1 MKTVKETIEEFVN
14 DKLYNPGNK
23 NLTCDT
29 IAYNPNSYFLN
40 YIILGCEDY
49 SVLTYGSNWIDVKVT
64 TFGEYDL
71 TQEDKDRIK
80 DIQNNLQQ
88 LWRLVRNSYDMEL
101 DKILGVGLKDIIVNQ
116 KVDSFNE

>member
-49 SVLTYGSNWIDVKVT
+49 SVLTYGCNWIDVKVT
-64 TFGEYDL
+64 TFGEYEL

-80 DIQNNLQQ
+80 DIQDNLQQ
-88 LWRLVRNSYDMEL
+88 FWRLVSKSYDMEL
-101 DKILGVGLKDIIVNQ
+101 DRIVELSLEDIVVGQ
-116 KVDSFNE
+116 KVDPFNE

>member
-1 MKTVKETIEEFVN
+1 MKTVKEKIEEFVN
-14 DKLYNPGNK
+14 DILYNPGNK

-29 IAYNPNSYFLN
+29 ICYNPNSELQD

-80 DIQNNLQQ
+80 DIKDNLQQ

-101 DKILGVGLKDIIVNQ
+101 DRILGVGLEDIIVNQ

>member
-1 MKTVKETIEEFVN
+1 MKTVKEKIEEFVN
-14 DKLYNPGNK
+14 DILYNPSNK

-49 SVLTYGSNWIDVKVT
+49 SVLTYGSNWIDVEVT

-80 DIQNNLQQ
+80 DIQDNLQQ

-101 DKILGVGLKDIIVNQ
+101 DKILGVGLEDIIVNQ

>member
-1 MKTVKETIEEFVN
+1 MKTVKERIEEFVN
-14 DKLYNPGNK
+14 DKLYYPGHK

-40 YIILGCEDY
+40 YIILGCKDY
-49 SVLTYGSNWIDVKVT
+49 SFLTYGCNWIDVKVT
-64 TFGEYDL
+64 TFGEYEL

-80 DIQNNLQQ
+80 DIQDNLQQ
-88 LWRLVRNSYDMEL
+88 LWRLVRNGYDMEL
-101 DKILGVGLKDIIVNQ
+101 DRILGVGLEDIIVNQ

>member
-1 MKTVKETIEEFVN
+1 MNTVKERIEEFVN
-14 DKLYNPGNK
+14 DILYNPGSK
-23 NLTCDT
+23 KLTCDT
-29 IAYNPNSYFLN
+29 ICYNPNSEHPD

-64 TFGEYDL
+64 TFGEYEL

-80 DIQNNLQQ
+80 DIQNNLQR

-101 DKILGVGLKDIIVNQ
+101 DRILGVGLKDVIVGQ

>member
-40 YIILGCEDY
+40 YIILGCKDY
-49 SVLTYGSNWIDVKVT
+49 SVLTYGCNWIDVKVT
-64 TFGEYDL
+64 TFSEYDL

-88 LWRLVRNSYDMEL
+88 LWRLVRNSYDKEL
-101 DKILGVGLKDIIVNQ
+101 DRILGVGLKDMIVNQ

>member
-1 MKTVKETIEEFVN
+1 MKTVKERIEEFVN
-14 DKLYNPGNK
+14 DILYNPGSK
-23 NLTCDT
+23 KLTCDT
-29 IAYNPNSYFLN
+29 ICYNPNSELPD

-64 TFGEYDL
+64 TFGEYNL

-101 DKILGVGLKDIIVNQ
+101 DRILGVGLEDVIVGQ

>member
-1 MKTVKETIEEFVN
+1 MNTVKERIEEFVN
-14 DKLYNPGNK
+14 DILYNPGSK
-23 NLTCDT
+23 KLTCDT
-29 IAYNPNSYFLN
+29 CYNPNSAHPD

-64 TFGEYDL
+64 TFGEYEL

-80 DIQNNLQQ
+80 DIQDNLQQ

-101 DKILGVGLKDIIVNQ
+101 DRILGVGLKDVIVSQ

>member
-1 MKTVKETIEEFVN
+1 MKTVKEKIEEFVN
-14 DKLYNPGNK
+14 DILYNPGSK
-23 NLTCDT
+23 KLTCDT
-29 IAYNPNSYFLN
+29 ICYNPNSELQD

-80 DIQNNLQQ
+80 DIKDNLQQ

-101 DKILGVGLKDIIVNQ
+101 DRILGVGLEDIIVNQ

>member
-1 MKTVKETIEEFVN
+1 MNTVKERIEEFVN
-14 DKLYNPGNK
+14 DILYNPGSK
-23 NLTCDT
+23 KLTCDT
-29 IAYNPNSYFLN
+29 ICYNPNSELPD

-101 DKILGVGLKDIIVNQ
+101 DRILGVGLKDVIVGQ